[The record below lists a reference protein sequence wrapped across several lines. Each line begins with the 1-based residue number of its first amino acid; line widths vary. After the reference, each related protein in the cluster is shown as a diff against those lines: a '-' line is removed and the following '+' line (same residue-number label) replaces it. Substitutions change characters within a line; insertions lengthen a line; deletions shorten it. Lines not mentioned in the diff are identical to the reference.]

1 MPYIQKL
8 AERAL
13 AAKRGAMLR
22 RLLSLALVAC
32 VALAAGCQPRPE
44 GALKIVVI
52 GGEPK
57 LADPA
62 AGPVPAS
69 DAVLLQNI
77 AQGLV
82 QFDASG
88 NIVSGLAER
97 WNVSDDGLSYIFRIA
112 SASWPDGTKIT
123 AQQVA
128 RLLKRQLGRRS
139 NNGLKDALG
148 AVEDV
153 VAMTDRVIEIRLI
166 APRPNLLPLLAQPEF
181 ALIRNGQGTG
191 PFSAVRTGAA
201 GGEMRLSSE
210 VVSAEDE
217 VTRREEVLLSGAAA
231 DQAIRAFV
239 QDKSDLVLGGTF
251 ADLPY
256 ARAVRLPRNSLRFD
270 PAGGLF
276 GLLPTKADGPLANRE
291 VRQLLSQAI
300 DRDALIAALN
310 VPGLAARATV
320 LESGLD
326 GVLAP
331 VQPAWFGA
339 PLQDRRPAL
348 LAAAQRVSSAKSRP
362 TIRLFLP
369 DGPGSNILLNRLASD
384 WGAVGFDVERVRT
397 AGEADL
403 RLIDEVAPSSS
414 AAWYLRRFHCGSAV
428 LCDSEVDKLLDAART
443 TPVPAQRYALLSDA
457 GGKIDDDQ
465 LFIPLAAPVRW
476 SLVGERIQGFAG
488 NRYARHTLTD
498 LQQKPSREGG

>member
-1 MPYIQKL
+1 MPYIQTL
-8 AERAL
+8 AERPL
-13 AAKRGAMLR
+13 AAKRNVMLR

-44 GALKIVVI
+44 GALRVVVI

-57 LADPA
+57 LVDPA
-62 AGPVPAS
+62 AGPLSIP
-69 DAVLLQNI
+69 DAVLLQNV

-112 SASWPDGTKIT
+112 SMQWPDGTKIT

-139 NNGLKDALG
+139 SNGLKDALG

-166 APRPNLLPLLAQPEF
+166 APRPNLLPLLAQPEL
-181 ALIRNGQGTG
+181 ALIRNGHGTG
-191 PFSAVRTGAA
+191 PFSAMRI
-201 GGEMRLSSE
+201 GGPGSETRLSSE

-217 VTRREEVLLSGAAA
+217 VTRREEVLLSGAPAEAA
-231 DQAIRAFV
+231 VRDFAQG
-239 QDKSDLVLGGTF
+239 KSDLVLGGTF

-270 PAGGLF
+270 PVGGLF
-276 GLLPTKADGPLANRE
+276 GLVPMKADGLLANRDI
-291 VRQLLSQAI
+291 RQLLSQAI
-300 DRDALIAALN
+300 DRDALIATLN

-320 LESGLD
+320 LEPGLD
-326 GVLAP
+326 GVIAP
-331 VQPAWFGA
+331 VQPAWFGT
-339 PLQDRRPAL
+339 PMTDRRPAL
-348 LAAAQRVSSAKSRP
+348 LAIARRLSSGMERP
-362 TIRLFLP
+362 TIRILLP
-369 DGPGSNILLNRLASD
+369 DAPGSKILFDRLAGD
-384 WGAVGFDVERVRT
+384 WAAVGFNVERAET
-397 AGEADL
+397 SAEADF
-403 RLIDEVAPSSS
+403 RLVDAVAPSSS
-414 AAWYLRRFHCGSAV
+414 AAWYVRTFHCGSAV
-428 LCDSEVDKLLDAART
+428 LCDPEVDKLLDAART

-476 SLVGERIQGFAG
+476 SLVGERVQGFAG

-498 LQQKPSREGG
+498 LQQKPSREGD